1 LKLSFPFE
9 FRKRRERKMKFQA
22 IAIHDKDNVGVLLAD
37 VRKNERVPI
46 GGQQSLVVVALE
58 DIRFGHKIALV
69 NIPPG
74 GIIQKY
80 GHPIGV
86 ATQKISAGEHVH
98 IHNVGGLRA
107 GGKSPAG
114 KGGRA

>member
-1 LKLSFPFE
+1 
-9 FRKRRERKMKFQA
+9 MKFQA
-22 IAIHDKDNVGVLLAD
+22 IALHEKDNVGVLLED
-37 VRKNERVPI
+37 VKKNDRVPI
-46 GGQQSLVVVALE
+46 GGQQRLEVAAQD

-69 NIPPG
+69 DIPPG

-86 ATQKISAGEHVH
+86 ATRIISAGEHVH
-98 IHNVGGLRA
+98 IHNAGGLRA
-107 GGKSPAG
+107 GGESPAG

>member
-1 LKLSFPFE
+1 
-9 FRKRRERKMKFQA
+9 MKFQA
-22 IAIHDKDNVGVLLAD
+22 IALHEKDNVGVLLED
-37 VRKNERVPI
+37 VKKNQRVPI
-46 GGQQSLVVVALE
+46 GGQQKNEIAARD

-69 NIPPG
+69 DIPQG

-86 ATQKISAGEHVH
+86 ATQQISAGEHVH

>member
-1 LKLSFPFE
+1 
-9 FRKRRERKMKFQA
+9 MKFQA
-22 IAIHDKDNVGVLLAD
+22 IAIHERDNVGVLLAD
-37 VRKNERVPI
+37 VRKKEDVPI
-46 GGQQSLVVVALE
+46 GGQQTLVVEARD

-69 NIPPG
+69 DIPQG

-80 GHPIGV
+80 GHPIGI

-98 IHNVGGLRA
+98 VHNVGGLRA

-114 KGGRA
+114 KGGRP